1 MGRHQASPAGNHIG
15 PIKTPSREDDPRA
28 MPPNFYYNVS
38 TFTEVVTYVCSISHT
53 ANASCMRLM
62 QPDQACVFV
71 DCSLKT
77 TALRGGLPICCT
89 HAAAAHCPKRRH
101 SECCMHKP
109 QASAAVHTDIP
120 AGMLQGGR
128 WGTMDLVIRQAQHS
142 LWLKHRQCELLGCL
156 SACRV
161 SRLGTAYL
169 QLQHR

>member
-1 MGRHQASPAGNHIG
+1 MLNQPHSQCILSW
-15 PIKTPSREDDPRA
+15 ERA
-28 MPPNFYYNVS
+28 WNTVKQS
-38 TFTEVVTYVCSISHT
+38 
-53 ANASCMRLM
+53 MRLM

-109 QASAAVHTDIP
+109 QASQLLCTLTFQQACCRVADGAPWTWSSVRPNPVCGFST
-120 AGMLQGGR
+120 GSVSF
-128 WGTMDLVIRQAQHS
+128 WG
-142 LWLKHRQCELLGCL
+142 
-156 SACRV
+156 ACRV

-169 QLQHR
+169 QLQHRQCKLLGMSKMG